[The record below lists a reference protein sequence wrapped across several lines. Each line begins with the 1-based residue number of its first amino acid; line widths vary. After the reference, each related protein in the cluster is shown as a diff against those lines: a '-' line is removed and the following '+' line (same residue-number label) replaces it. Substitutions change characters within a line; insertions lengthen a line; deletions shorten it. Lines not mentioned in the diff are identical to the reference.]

1 MRQPLRFAL
10 NRMVAP
16 HLPLADFIQL
26 AVALKADA
34 IEIRNDLKGVEI
46 EDGTPPQTVR
56 ELCAAKGIKVL
67 SINALYPFDVW
78 NDQRRDQAL
87 KLAAYAR
94 DCGAQ
99 GVVLCPFNEPDTRS
113 AAERAAG
120 LRTALSALAPILREH
135 GLLGFVEPLGF
146 EQSALRRKRPAVE
159 AIKAIGGLDVFRLVH
174 DTFHHHLAAEQ
185 EFFPALTGLVH
196 ISGVEDGQAPLNSIR
211 DGHRVLIGDADI
223 LGNAAQIDSLLSS
236 GYDGYVSWEPF
247 ADSVHGLPDIQQ
259 ALGQSMAYLSRQVAS
274 VYAGDIQRS
283 AEPALPA
290 AAATQLLH

>member
-16 HLPLADFIQL
+16 HLPLAEFIQL

-46 EDGTPPQTVR
+46 EDGTPPQQVR
-56 ELCAAKGIKVL
+56 ELCAAQGIKVL

-78 NDQRRDQAL
+78 NDERRAQTL

-99 GVVLCPFNEPDTRS
+99 GLVMCPLNDRADTRT

-120 LRTALSALAPILREH
+120 LRTALTELAPILRDH

-146 EQSALRRKRPAVE
+146 EECSLRRKRQAVE

-174 DTFHHHLAAEQ
+174 DTFHHHLAGEQ

-196 ISGVEDGQAPLNSIR
+196 ISGVEDGQAPLNTIR
-211 DGHRVLIGDADI
+211 DGHRVLVGDADI
-223 LGNAAQIDSLLSS
+223 LGNAPQIDSLLSS
-236 GYDGYVSWEPF
+236 GYDGYVSFEPF
-247 ADSVHGLPDIQQ
+247 ADSVHGLADIRQ
-259 ALGQSMAYLSRQVAS
+259 ALDQSMTFLSQ
-274 VYAGDIQRS
+274 Q
-283 AEPALPA
+283 LA
-290 AAATQLLH
+290 AA

>member
-16 HLPLADFIQL
+16 HLPLADFIDL

-46 EDGTPPQTVR
+46 EDGTPPEQVR
-56 ELCAAKGIKVL
+56 DLCAAHGIRVL

-78 NDQRRDQAL
+78 NDERRAQAL

-94 DCGAQ
+94 DCGATGLVMCPLNEQ
-99 GVVLCPFNEPDTRS
+99 GDSRD
-113 AAERAAG
+113 AAARAAG
-120 LRTALSALAPILREH
+120 LRTALTALAPILREH

-146 EQSALRRKRPAVE
+146 EQSALRRKGQAVE

-174 DTFHHHLAAEQ
+174 DTFHHHLAGEQ
-185 EFFPALTGLVH
+185 AFFPALTGLVH
-196 ISGVEDGQAPLNSIR
+196 ISGVEDAEAPLASIQ
-211 DGHRVLIGDADI
+211 DGHRVLIGEHDI

-247 ADSVHGLPDIQQ
+247 AESVHGLADIRQ
-259 ALGQSMAYLSRQVAS
+259 ALGRSMNYLSQ
-274 VYAGDIQRS
+274 Q
-283 AEPALPA
+283 LP
-290 AAATQLLH
+290 